1 MELHVKYSIF
11 RALLILVAG
20 SLGALQAQAQEP
32 VAGRDYI
39 EIPNGRPLTPADGK
53 VVVEEFFNYICPGC
67 NAFEP
72 VLVAWAAKLP
82 DYARFTH
89 VPATFRP
96 DFVPYARAFYAAQA
110 HGIAEKTHAEVYRA
124 IHQTRDLPSEADRM
138 DPKRMEER
146 IAAWYANHGVSEAEF
161 LSTMRGFSVELKLK
175 QATDH
180 LQRSKVPSTPSL
192 VINGR
197 YLVRGNTYADT
208 LRIASYLIEKEHA
221 S

>member
-1 MELHVKYSIF
+1 MELQVKNSMF
-11 RALLILVAG
+11 RALLILVA
-20 SLGALQAQAQEP
+20 SALGVMQAQAQEP

-39 EIPNGRPLTPADGK
+39 EIPNGRPLEPADGK

-72 VLVAWAAKLP
+72 VLVQWIAKLP
-82 DYARFTH
+82 EHAKFVH

-96 DFVPYARAFYAAQA
+96 DFVPYARGFYAAQA
-110 HGIAEKTHAEVYRA
+110 HGLVEKTHAEVYKA
-124 IHQTRDLPSEADRM
+124 IHQTRALPSEADRM

-146 IAAWYANHGVSEAEF
+146 IAAFYAGYGVAEDVF

-192 VINGR
+192 VVNGR

-208 LRIASYLIEKEHA
+208 LRIASYLIEKEHT

>member
-1 MELHVKYSIF
+1 MELQVKNSIF
-11 RALLILVAG
+11 RALLIFGAV
-20 SLGALQAQAQEP
+20 SLGALQVQAQEP

-39 EIPNGRPLTPADGK
+39 EIPNGRPLEPADGQ

-82 DYARFTH
+82 AHAKFVH

-96 DFVPYARAFYAAQA
+96 DFVPYARGFYAAQA
-110 HGIAEKTHAEVYRA
+110 HGLVEKTHAEVYKA
-124 IHQTRDLPSEADRM
+124 IHQTRALPSEVDRM

-146 IAAWYANHGVSEAEF
+146 IAAFYADYGVDEAEF
-161 LSTMRGFSVELKLK
+161 LNTMRGFSVELKLK
-175 QATDH
+175 RATDH

-192 VINGR
+192 VVNGR

-208 LRIASYLIEKEHA
+208 LRIASYLIEKEHT